1 MNLGLQ
7 LLAVSIANSLILQDA
22 HKIYVNSELLTHDN
36 FGAELIHSVEN
47 QLAFIP
53 TKKDINIEIL
63 KNCYRGARGACALAT
78 LGFIVQHSG
87 YNQYT
92 F

>member
-63 KNCYRGARGACALAT
+63 KKLLSRCQRSLRTSNTGIHCA
-78 LGFIVQHSG
+78 
-87 YNQYT
+87 T
-92 F
+92 FRL